1 MNEMGIS
8 AEIKTRNEKASTTR
22 MSQNNPEYAAMVE
35 SVDRSVGRVM
45 NKLKELDLIK
55 NTIVV
60 FTSDN
65 GGLSTLQ
72 RNLRSGPASC
82 LPLRQEKVGF
92 MREVSKYRLSFLG
105 PVRLLQGPSVIHP

>member
-1 MNEMGIS
+1 
-8 AEIKTRNEKASTTR
+8 

-65 GGLSTLQ
+65 GGLSTLAK
-72 RNLRSGPASC
+72 P
-82 LPLRQEKVGF
+82 
-92 MREVSKYRLSFLG
+92 
-105 PVRLLQGPSVIHP
+105 